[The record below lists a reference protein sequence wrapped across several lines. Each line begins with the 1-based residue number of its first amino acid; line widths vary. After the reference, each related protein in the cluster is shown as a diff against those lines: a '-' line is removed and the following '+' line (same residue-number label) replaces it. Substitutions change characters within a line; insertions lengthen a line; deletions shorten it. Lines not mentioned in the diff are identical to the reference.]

1 MKMLTRMRH
10 LVMLTCKDVNQFLVD
25 YLEGTLDPRL
35 RRRFERHLA
44 RCPQCSAYLDQYRQT
59 IALVKEDGEVALD
72 PPEELV
78 ELTLSFLRRHR
89 DGENR

>member
-10 LVMLTCKDVNQFLVD
+10 LVMLTCKDVNLFLVD

-35 RRRFERHLA
+35 QQRFEKHLA
-44 RCPQCSAYLDQYRQT
+44 RCPKCSAYLDQYRRT
-59 IALVKEDGEVALD
+59 IELTKEESEGELD

-78 ELTLSFLRRHR
+78 ELTLSFLRKHL
-89 DGENR
+89 